1 MPPKLKGLVQLFR
14 PELPFSAGVCVVL
27 GEIIALGRFP
37 SIQSML
43 LGFTCGFFLSGTALI
58 LNDYFDLEVDRI
70 NTPERPLPSGRV
82 TPREAII
89 LSIFAT
95 LFGLVAASAINLSAL
110 ILSIVFWAIGV
121 LYNWK
126 FKQTGL
132 PGNLMV
138 STSVAVTFIL
148 GGVAVKQP
156 WNKLVWTFSL
166 LAFLIDLSEEIAGDA
181 MDMEGDKKR
190 DSNSIAIR
198 MGREFA
204 LRISGFLFALVI
216 LISFIPYLFGWLGIG
231 YLVMISVIDLAVI
244 YFTIKLLKSQTSEGG
259 RFYMRRIYLLAL
271 FGMLAFIFGQFFA

>member
-1 MPPKLKGLVQLFR
+1 MQPKLKGFIELFR

-37 SIQSML
+37 SVQLLM
-43 LGFTCGFFLSGTALI
+43 LGFTCGFFLSGTALV

-70 NTPERPLPSGRV
+70 NAPERPLPSGRV
-82 TPREAII
+82 TPREAVL
-89 LSIFAT
+89 LSILAT
-95 LFGLVAASAINLSAL
+95 ILGLIAASAINLSAL

-132 PGNLMV
+132 LGKLMV
-138 STSVAVTFIL
+138 SVSVAVTFIL
-148 GGVAVKQP
+148 GGIAVGQP

-190 DSNSIAIR
+190 GSNSIAI
-198 MGREFA
+198 MTGREFA

-216 LISFIPYLFGWLGIG
+216 LTSFMPYLFGWLGVG
-231 YLVMISVIDLAVI
+231 YLVMISVMDLAVI
-244 YFTIKLLKSQTSEGG
+244 YFTIKLLKSQTSEEG
-259 RFYMRRIYLLAL
+259 RFYMRRIYLLAS
-271 FGMLAFIFGQFFA
+271 FGMLAFIFGQLFA